1 MTTET
6 VEKQATTQAADAGQV
21 ESRRSGR
28 TYRPQVDIAE
38 TAAEVTLTVDMPGVK
53 QEAIELNFEEG
64 ELTVRGTVAPRHGED
79 TRYLLREY
87 GVGDFQRVFRVGE
100 QIDVAGIAANYAHGV
115 LTVHLPKLQAAQ
127 PRKITVNAS

>member
-1 MTTET
+1 
-6 VEKQATTQAADAGQV
+6 
-21 ESRRSGR
+21 
-28 TYRPQVDIAE
+28 
-38 TAAEVTLTVDMPGVK
+38 VK
-53 QEAIELNFEEG
+53 QEAIELDFAEG
-64 ELTVRGTVAPRHGED
+64 ELTVRGNVAPRYGDE

-115 LTVHLPKLQAAQ
+115 LTVHLPKVQAAQ